1 MEFSNKIP
9 GGKKQF
15 IMKYIK
21 IKFLYFLAILFFSM
35 SLISCDKDDSK
46 IEYGIPLIYMP
57 QATYSYAANT
67 CDYPVPAYSDGGES
81 QQGNAVANY
90 TIDKSAGEGKE
101 LINIYLGV
109 SRSGMEAFKSYSVD
123 LIVDNDT
130 VMKAMQK
137 GLFADGV
144 LLEKNAYTI
153 PSRITVPDGKN
164 SASFFLTLD
173 KAILSADNRY
183 AGKKLILAIKIQNP
197 SRYKIN
203 TSLATT
209 MIIVSNWENLK

>member
-1 MEFSNKIP
+1 
-9 GGKKQF
+9 
-15 IMKYIK
+15 
-21 IKFLYFLAILFFSM
+21 
-35 SLISCDKDDSK
+35 
-46 IEYGIPLIYMP
+46 
-57 QATYSYAANT
+57 
-67 CDYPVPAYSDGGES
+67 
-81 QQGNAVANY
+81 
-90 TIDKSAGEGKE
+90 
-101 LINIYLGV
+101 
-109 SRSGMEAFKSYSVD
+109 
-123 LIVDNDT
+123 
-130 VMKAMQK
+130 MKAMQK
-137 GLFADGV
+137 GLFANGV

-173 KAILSADNRY
+173 KAILSADSRY